1 MLANLTKKY
10 PIESTPSNQ
19 SEPAHSPPRAIRLAG
34 PPVVE
39 FYDALR
45 SAGHVQPP
53 LGRVIKLSV
62 AAETPGVDSAAA
74 TLRAW
79 ALTYSAA
86 SVSSAV
92 NARSHQERCRSV
104 SSFGTM
110 HQIAFTD
117 DANQLALVVHNGCG
131 ADPSFQKNLG
141 DLLSEEEGFTVIT
154 GKTITSRAFIA
165 NLLFAT
171 ENYRSCNC
179 L

>member
-1 MLANLTKKY
+1 MM
-10 PIESTPSNQ
+10 SF
-19 SEPAHSPPRAIRLAG
+19 R
-34 PPVVE
+34 
-39 FYDALR
+39 
-45 SAGHVQPP
+45 
-53 LGRVIKLSV
+53 
-62 AAETPGVDSAAA
+62 
-74 TLRAW
+74 
-79 ALTYSAA
+79 
-86 SVSSAV
+86 
-92 NARSHQERCRSV
+92 

-131 ADPSFQKNLG
+131 ADPSFQKSLG